1 MQPVSTLRRPG
12 RMRRIRRV
20 VRSAIACA
28 FALAATTI
36 PISQVAACLCAGG
49 ELPVAIPNAD
59 VAFVGVAEATADGPP
74 ADNQRRTLY
83 TFSVER
89 ASRETGPTI
98 EVAAW
103 AGSGSSCGIDFGMGE
118 RWVVLATRWE
128 GALDTNL
135 CSGNLRVDDLEP
147 AQRADLPRL
156 LPVVPEAAP
165 EPTSTPLKPALPAIA
180 IGFAVL
186 AIVGTVAVVGAV
198 AGRRNRDGAP

>member
-1 MQPVSTLRRPG
+1 
-12 RMRRIRRV
+12 MRRIRRV

-156 LPVVPEAAP
+156 LPIVPEAAQERAP
-165 EPTSTPLKPALPAIA
+165 EQVSTALERVLPAIA
-180 IGFAVL
+180 VGVAVL
-186 AIVGTVAVVGAV
+186 ALVGAVAVVGIV

>member
-1 MQPVSTLRRPG
+1 MP
-12 RMRRIRRV
+12 RIRRV
-20 VRSAIACA
+20 VRCAIACA
-28 FALAATTI
+28 FALAAATI
-36 PISQVAACLCAGG
+36 PISKVAACLCAGG
-49 ELPVAIPNAD
+49 ELSVAIPNAD

-89 ASRETGPTI
+89 ASRDTGPTI

-156 LPVVPEAAP
+156 LPIVPEAAP
-165 EPTSTPLKPALPAIA
+165 ERAPEHVSTALERVLPAI
-180 IGFAVL
+180 V
-186 AIVGTVAVVGAV
+186 VGVAVFALVGAVAAVGVV
-198 AGRRNRDGAP
+198 AGRRNRDRAP

>member
-1 MQPVSTLRRPG
+1 
-12 RMRRIRRV
+12 MRRIRRV

-49 ELPVAIPNAD
+49 ELPVAIPIAD

-156 LPVVPEAAP
+156 LPIVPEAAQERAP
-165 EPTSTPLKPALPAIA
+165 EQVSTALERVLPAIA
-180 IGFAVL
+180 VGVAVL
-186 AIVGTVAVVGAV
+186 ALVGAVAVVGIV